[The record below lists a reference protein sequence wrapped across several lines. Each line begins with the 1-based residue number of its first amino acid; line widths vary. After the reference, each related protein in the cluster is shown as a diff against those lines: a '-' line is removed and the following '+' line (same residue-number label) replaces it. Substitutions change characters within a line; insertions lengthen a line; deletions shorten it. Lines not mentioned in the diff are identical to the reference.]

1 MTVRLLVADDHQ
13 ILRSGLV
20 KLLADEGFTVVAEAD
35 NGRDAIE
42 LAVRH
47 RPDVAILDV
56 TMPGIN
62 GVEAARR
69 IRAEV
74 PEVRVLALSMHADAR
89 FVTEMF
95 QAGASGYL
103 LKMCAF
109 EELAGAVRTVAGG
122 GEYVGAE
129 IAGAALRQLAGRVP
143 PEAADGLSDRE
154 REVLQM
160 LAEGK
165 SSKEIAFDLKLS
177 TKTVDTHRRQV
188 MEKLGFR
195 SLAELTKY
203 AIRQGLTPLEE

>member
-1 MTVRLLVADDHQ
+1 MPSTRLLIADDHQ
-13 ILRSGLV
+13 ILRHGLV
-20 KLLADEGFTVVAEAD
+20 KLLTEAGFEIVAEAD
-35 NGRDAIE
+35 NGLDAVE
-42 LAVRH
+42 AATRL
-47 RPDVAILDV
+47 RPAVAILDV
-56 TMPGIN
+56 TMPRLN

-69 IRAEV
+69 IREAA

-89 FVTEMF
+89 FVAEMF

-109 EELAGAVRTVAGG
+109 EELADAVRTVAGG

-129 IAGAALRQLAGRVP
+129 IAGAALRQMAERVP
-143 PEAADGLSDRE
+143 AAADGLSDRE

-165 SSKEIAFDLKLS
+165 SSKEIAFGLRLS
-177 TKTVDTHRRQV
+177 TKTVDTHRRQI
-188 MEKLGFR
+188 MEKLNLH

>member
-1 MTVRLLVADDHQ
+1 MPIRLLVADDHR
-13 ILRSGLV
+13 ILRHGLV
-20 KLLADEGFTVVAEAD
+20 KLLADEGFEIAAETD
-35 NGRDAIE
+35 NGGDAVD
-42 LAVRH
+42 LALRH
-47 RPDVAILDV
+47 RPNVAILDV
-56 TMPGIN
+56 TMPRMN

-69 IRAEV
+69 IRAGA
-74 PEVRVLALSMHADAR
+74 PEVGILALSMHADAR
-89 FVTEMF
+89 FVAEMF

-109 EELAGAVRTVAGG
+109 EELAEAVRTVAGG

-129 IAGAALRQLAGRVP
+129 IAGAALKRMAARLP
-143 PEAADGLSDRE
+143 AADSGGLSERE

-165 SSKEIAFDLKLS
+165 SSKAIAFDLKLS
-177 TKTVDTHRRQV
+177 TKTVDTHRRQI
-188 MEKLGFR
+188 MDKLGRR